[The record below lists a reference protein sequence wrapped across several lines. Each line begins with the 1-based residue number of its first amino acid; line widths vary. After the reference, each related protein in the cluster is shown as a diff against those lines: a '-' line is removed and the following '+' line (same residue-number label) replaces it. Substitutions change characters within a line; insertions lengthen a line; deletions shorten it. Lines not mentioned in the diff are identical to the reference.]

1 MVHYLLSVSRKCLFQ
16 LTVIALCTGC
26 GDGNAPAPATGTVH
40 GSPVTS
46 TTRTISSTPVF
57 AQTQFTI
64 GNRRYLFDVTSHS
77 IEDMQALLQR
87 TAEITQD
94 MPDDLD
100 DLEIVLI
107 LHGPD
112 LDWFTRKNYAKNR
125 ELVDLAARLDVLEII
140 DIKACETA
148 MERRGIDSS
157 ELPAFIETIPYA
169 PDEIA
174 RLQALDYVT
183 L

>member
-1 MVHYLLSVSRKCLFQ
+1 MVHCFLSASRKCLFQ
-16 LTVIALCTGC
+16 LTVIALYTGC
-26 GDGNAPAPATGTVH
+26 GDGNAPPAATGTVH
-40 GSPVTS
+40 GSPVAS
-46 TTRTISSTPVF
+46 TTQTIASTPVP

-64 GNRRYLFDVTSHS
+64 GNKRYLFDVTSHS
-77 IEDMQALLQR
+77 TEDMVALLQR

-94 MPDDLD
+94 MPADLD
-100 DLEIVLI
+100 DLEIVMI

-112 LDWFTRKNYAKNR
+112 LDWFTRRNYDKNR
-125 ELVDLAARLDVLEII
+125 EMVDLAARLDVLEII

-148 MERRGIDSS
+148 MESRGIDSS